1 MYIVLLRQVEV
12 LLKFRTYFLKNQDV
26 VGGTY
31 LARLK
36 MEVLLKFRT
45 YFLKNQ
51 DEVGGTYLARLKKK
65 N

>member
-36 MEVLLKFRT
+36 KKLTIVLIKQKAKR
-45 YFLKNQ
+45 
-51 DEVGGTYLARLKKK
+51 R
-65 N
+65 